1 MLPQQN
7 IAEAKENS
15 KESLLNMPNVVGV
28 GVGYQLKQG
37 DPTGEY
43 AVVVMVSKKLPLP
56 ALAPEAVL
64 PHSVQ
69 GVNVDVIEVGE
80 IRALQARTDKWRPAP
95 GGVSIGHYKITAGT
109 LGAVVRDR
117 NTNERLI
124 LSNNHVLANSNDASP
139 GDDILQ
145 PGPVDGGSRTNDRIA
160 TLERFCPIEFTTE
173 PGGCN
178 IASSYVNVGNAIAS
192 LLGSK
197 HRVDSYQSNPQAT
210 NLVDGA
216 VAKPLD
222 DDDVLDEILE
232 IGVVE
237 GTLDA
242 TLGMSVRKSGRTTG
256 FTTGQINLINAT
268 VNVNY
273 GSGRM
278 ARFEDQLVGG
288 AMSQGGDSG
297 SLCVAGDSLKAVGL
311 LFAGSDQSTIF
322 NPIKDVL
329 DCLEIVI

>member
-1 MLPQQN
+1 MLPEQK
-7 IAEAKENS
+7 IAEVKEDT
-15 KESLLNMPNVVGV
+15 KETLLDMPNVVGV

-43 AVVVMVSKKLPLP
+43 AIVVLVSRKLPLP

-109 LGAVVRDR
+109 LGTIVRDK
-117 NTNERLI
+117 NSNERLI

-145 PGPVDGGSRTNDRIA
+145 PGPIDGGSVSNDRIA

-173 PGGCN
+173 PGICN
-178 IASSYVNVGNAIAS
+178 LANSYVSVGNAIAN

-197 HRVDSYQSNPQAT
+197 HRVDSYQANPQAT
-210 NLVDGA
+210 NLVDAA
-216 VAKPLD
+216 VAKPLRD
-222 DDDVLDEILE
+222 EDVLDEILE
-232 IGVVE
+232 VGVVQ

-242 TLGMSVRKSGRTTG
+242 SIGMSVRKSGRTTG

-273 GSGRM
+273 GSGRS
-278 ARFEDQLVGG
+278 ARFENQLVGG

-311 LFAGSDQSTIF
+311 LFAGSDQSTVF
-322 NPIKDVL
+322 NPINEVL